1 MNAGTTLKGSH
12 KMLSYKTAELLS
24 RHPTK
29 SQKKILLSQYE
40 HENSSQTLSSAHAEE
55 INRMSD
61 PEGGGGWNTS
71 HST

>member
-61 PEGGGGWNTS
+61 PEEGAGLE
-71 HST
+71 H